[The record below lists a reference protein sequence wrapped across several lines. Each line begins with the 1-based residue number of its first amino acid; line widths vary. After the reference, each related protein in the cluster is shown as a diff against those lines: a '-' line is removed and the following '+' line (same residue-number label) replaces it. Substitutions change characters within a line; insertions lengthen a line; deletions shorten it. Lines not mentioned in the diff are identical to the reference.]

1 MGVIDHS
8 VATLRF
14 FGDDLVPEEIT
25 ALLGANPTVSY
36 RKGQELVGS
45 KTGIVRIAKTGS
57 WRFSAARREPE
68 DLEAQIMEILDQ
80 LTQDPS
86 AWESLSRFGPDLF
99 CGLFM
104 GSSNDGLPLSAKV
117 LLSLGQRGIALGLD
131 IYDVGDQRSELGP

>member
-25 ALLGANPTVSY
+25 ALLGASPTVSY

-45 KTGIVRIAKTGS
+45 KTGLVRIAKTGS

-68 DLEAQIMEILDQ
+68 DLEAQIMEILGQ

-86 AWESLSRFGPDLF
+86 AWESLSRFQPDLF

-131 IYDVGDQRSELGP
+131 IYDAGDQGSELGP